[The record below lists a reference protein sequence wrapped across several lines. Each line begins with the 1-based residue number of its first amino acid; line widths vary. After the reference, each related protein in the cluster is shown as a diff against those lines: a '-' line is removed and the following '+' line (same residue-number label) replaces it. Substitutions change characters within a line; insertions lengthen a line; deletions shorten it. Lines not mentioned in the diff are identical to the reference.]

1 MNLSGVK
8 VEKIQIK
15 EGTQEIAFFTV
26 LVDKFGG
33 GGASTYLFLIQADL
47 TSENYFSLHLALVQI
62 TTYQMK
68 L

>member
-26 LVDKFGG
+26 LVDKFG

-62 TTYQMK
+62 TTYQVK